1 MSAQGSRKV
10 TGKKTGRPGKAS
22 LDFNRRSSGLL
33 LHVTSLPGRHGSGDL
48 GRAAHAFLDF
58 CADAGQ
64 TWWQMLPVGPPG
76 PHPGNSPYSSYSSV
90 AGSPYLVSLDELG
103 REGLLTPRE
112 LRPVRGLGDQQVN
125 FKTVRAFREERLR
138 AAHERFCDPAL
149 RRRYTRLRFP
159 FYNFCG
165 AEHPWLEDFALYCAL
180 KERYRGAPWS
190 QWPAPLRSREPAAI
204 DEARARLARHVDYH
218 RFVQF
223 LFDRQWQA
231 LHEHARR
238 RGVGLVGD
246 VPIFVAHDSVDVWC
260 SPELFL
266 LDRTGMPTRVSGFPP
281 DVFSKTGQRWGHP
294 LYDWEAHRKTCF
306 RWWVARFEGTLRLFD
321 AVRIDHFLGF
331 SEYWSI
337 PADSPGAEKG
347 TWVKAPGRELFA
359 ALRDALGERP
369 IIAED
374 LGRATPEALALR
386 DEFGFPG
393 MRILHQ
399 GFGTGGSDYN
409 RPHSYVP
416 RSVAYTGTHDND
428 TTVGWFRRLRLA
440 ERRTVLD
447 YAGGAAKTLHLD
459 LMRAVMTSVANTA
472 IFPVQDLLGLDNR
485 ARMNTP
491 GTAEGNWGWRL
502 PRGGLAAAAAKH
514 LRRLTELTRRL
525 PE

>member
-1 MSAQGSRKV
+1 MSAQGSRKER
-10 TGKKTGRPGKAS
+10 GKKTKRSGKAS

-33 LHVTSLPGRHGSGDL
+33 LHVTSLPGRHGSGDV
-48 GRAAHAFLDF
+48 GREAHAFVDF

-103 REGLLTPRE
+103 RLGLLTPRE
-112 LRPVRGLGDQQVN
+112 LKPVRGHNEQRVN
-125 FKTVRAFREERLR
+125 FAAVRPYREQCLR
-138 AAHERFCDPAL
+138 AAHQRFSEGRRGRFRKIQLACDHY
-149 RRRYTRLRFP
+149 RR
-159 FYNFCG
+159 
-165 AEHPWLEDFALYCAL
+165 AQAAWLDDFALYCAL
-180 KERYRGAPWS
+180 KARYRGAPWS
-190 QWPAPLRSREPAAI
+190 QWPAPLRSRDPAALAAAR
-204 DEARARLARHVDYH
+204 EARAAEVDFH

-266 LDRTGMPTRVSGFPP
+266 LDRAGMPTRVSGFPP
-281 DVFSKTGQRWGHP
+281 DVFSRTGQRWGHP
-294 LYDWEAHRKTCF
+294 LYDWEAHRRTRF
-306 RWWVARFEGTLRLFD
+306 RWWVARFQGTFRLFD

-337 PADSPGAEKG
+337 PADSAGAAKG

-359 ALRDALGERP
+359 ALRDGLGERP

-374 LGRATPEALALR
+374 LGRATPAALALR

-399 GFGTGGSDYN
+399 AFGTGGSDYN

-428 TTVGWFRRLRLA
+428 TTVGWFRRLRPA

-447 YAGGAAKTLHLD
+447 YAGGASKSIHLD
-459 LMRAVMTSVANTA
+459 LVRAVMTSVANTA

-491 GTAEGNWGWRL
+491 GTAEGNWRWRL
-502 PRGGLAAAAAKH
+502 PPGKLTASVATDS
-514 LRRLTELTRRL
+514 RRLTELSRRL
-525 PE
+525 PG